1 MELTTPL
8 FLNWWRRMSLEEI
21 LCRHATQFLAVSLQK
36 PKSSA
41 PTTLRDSR
49 GLEAYI
55 AVSAKRKLNLAGS
68 SNGCNR
74 RQYIQRKNILLKTDR
89 PWGYESQRNART
101 TFIPHITPINEW
113 VAVER
118 SAFMRYMRNEVRY
131 ESRQNLGKILA
142 GPFRKHYTKLK
153 LLRKV
158 LGALIIVNLNPAQ
171 MMLSL
176 QAV

>member
-1 MELTTPL
+1 MLL
-8 FLNWWRRMSLEEI
+8 SLEEI

-55 AVSAKRKLNLAGS
+55 AVSAKRKLSLAGS

-74 RQYIQRKNILLKTDR
+74 RQYIQRKNILLKTNR
-89 PWGYESQRNART
+89 PWGHESQRNART

-118 SAFMRYMRNEVRY
+118 SAFMRYMRNKVRY
-131 ESRQNLGKILA
+131 ESRKNLVG
-142 GPFRKHYTKLK
+142 
-153 LLRKV
+153 
-158 LGALIIVNLNPAQ
+158 LGTRIGGNVSSNTA
-171 MMLSL
+171 SD
-176 QAV
+176 